1 MRATAT
7 IGRLC
12 LVPLLL
18 VSLALCKVGA
28 QGKTSAPALRVTS
41 DDYQLDFWIA
51 NPGGSASGGPYTVE
65 CAAGQAEVGTMSSD
79 RYTVSGGV
87 WGGEV
92 VTPSHWVYLPII
104 LRTALISVTN

>member
-1 MRATAT
+1 MKVTTAFT
-7 IGRLC
+7 VAC
-12 LVPLLL
+12 LILLL
-18 VSLALCKVGA
+18 VASAALSQVGA
-28 QGKTSAPALRVTS
+28 QGSMSGHVLHATSA
-41 DDYQLDFWIA
+41 DYRLDFWIA